1 MNQEDSSTD
10 SVESSAELEEALSKE
25 PRNQTTEHREQMR
38 ANVVQE
44 IMNTEHV
51 YIKHLRDICE
61 VSCLSH
67 HALIMPDYIDYR
79 FTSNNFHVSKSSV
92 CTRDSK

>member
-10 SVESSAELEEALSKE
+10 SVESSPELHEELAKE
-25 PRNQTTEHREQMR
+25 PHSQTSEHREQMR

-44 IMNTEHV
+44 IMNTELV

-61 VSCLSH
+61 VSCLSRR
-67 HALIMPDYIDYR
+67 AVITPD
-79 FTSNNFHVSKSSV
+79 
-92 CTRDSK
+92 